1 MTWVPRPRRRPDVAE
16 TTWSAGRRSLQQR
29 RPGAGTRQPPGR
41 SGSAGPAPPSLP
53 PRLTFLG
60 YVTFTDIDGH
70 RFQLIV
76 TDLDDDDIAYLEA
89 LYRGR
94 GRAERAICD
103 AKDLG
108 LANLPSASFAIN
120 QAWLAIVG
128 MAQDLLA
135 WARHLTLDGD
145 LARAEPKTAPLL
157 PPACRRPARH
167 QQPAP
172 HTPHRRGLA
181 LGRRSRRRLR
191 PAPRPTAPSLNPATR
206 DHRRSQPK
214 PRRPTRDPHDPR
226 SMRPGAP
233 SPKPTEPLPAGP
245 TPTAR
250 PPGLLKGPG

>member
-1 MTWVPRPRRRPDVAE
+1 M
-16 TTWSAGRRSLQQR
+16 
-29 RPGAGTRQPPGR
+29 
-41 SGSAGPAPPSLP
+41 
-53 PRLTFLG
+53 
-60 YVTFTDIDGH
+60 
-70 RFQLIV
+70 V

-145 LARAEPKTAPLL
+145 LARAEPK
-157 PPACRRPARH
+157 
-167 QQPAP
+167 
-172 HTPHRRGLA
+172 
-181 LGRRSRRRLR
+181 RLR
-191 PAPRPTAPSLNPATR
+191 YSSCMPPPSSSPAAGAAHSASPRAGPGPPISSPPSTGSTPSAPSLNPAAR

-226 SMRPGAP
+226 STRPGAP
-233 SPKPTEPLPAGP
+233 SPKPTEPPPAGP

-250 PPGLLKGPG
+250 PPVY